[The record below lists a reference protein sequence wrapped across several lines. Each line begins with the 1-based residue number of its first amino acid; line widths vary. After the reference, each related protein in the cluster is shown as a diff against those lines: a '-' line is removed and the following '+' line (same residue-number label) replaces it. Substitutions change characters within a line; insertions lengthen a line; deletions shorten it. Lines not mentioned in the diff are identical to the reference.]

1 MIELLLPAGV
11 SIDGPGLTG
20 LRATL
25 AALTGFLVVIASGR
39 WFVPFVA
46 ARRIQ
51 DAAEKGDSEKLD
63 RIHAHKRSTPT
74 LGGVLIVAGAVAAA
88 LAWTRP
94 GERLVLILL
103 GYTVLLAALGFTDD
117 WKKLRTRKKGISARA
132 KLAAQVGLSC
142 LALALVFAD
151 PPAVTG
157 PGGGALPPTTLFIP
171 LPGMGAID
179 LGRLYLVLG
188 VLVLTGTSNAVNLT
202 DGLDGLAAGCSAL
215 VAGAI
220 AAAALLG
227 SGAAGLLSIP
237 AVAGGSEV
245 AVFLCAMLGAV
256 LGFLRFNAHPA
267 RIFMGDTG
275 SLALGG
281 ALGLAAILL
290 KLEVVLA
297 VAGGVLVAEAG
308 SVILQVLSFKTLRK
322 RIFLIAP
329 LHHHFQF
336 KGWPETTVTVRFWI
350 AGAVCAAASLA
361 FLAVHTLGARP

>member
-1 MIELLLPAGV
+1 VIELFLPPGTSLDA
-11 SIDGPGLTG
+11 PGLTA
-20 LRATL
+20 LRAAM

-46 ARRIQ
+46 ACRFH
-51 DAAEKGDSEKLD
+51 DAAEKGDSEELD

-74 LGGVLIVAGAVAAA
+74 LGGVLIVAGTAAA
-88 LAWTRP
+88 TLAWTRT

-103 GYTVLLAALGFTDD
+103 GYTLLLAAVGFADD
-117 WKKLRTRKKGISARA
+117 WKKLRTRRKGISART
-132 KLAAQVGLSC
+132 KLAAQVGISS
-142 LALALVFAD
+142 LALALVLVD
-151 PPAVTG
+151 PPAVTSPTG
-157 PGGGALPPTTLFIP
+157 EVLPATTLFIP
-171 LPGMGAID
+171 LPGIGPLD
-179 LGRLYLVLG
+179 LGPFYPMLGLLVLA
-188 VLVLTGTSNAVNLT
+188 GTSNAVNLT

-215 VAGAI
+215 VAGAL

-227 SGAAGLLSIP
+227 SGAAGLLHIP

-245 AVFLCAMLGAV
+245 AVFLCALLGAV

-275 SLALGG
+275 SLAIGG
-281 ALGLAAILL
+281 AIGLAAILL
-290 KLEVVLA
+290 ELEVVLV

-336 KGWPETTVTVRFWI
+336 KGWPETKVTARFWI
-350 AGAVCAAASLA
+350 AGAVCALASLA
-361 FLAVHTLGARP
+361 FLAVHTLGTRP